1 MSPLLLAATQENLGI
16 AFVVILIVGW
26 AVFLFLSVKKSGEA
40 VGDEVATAPNRRPY
54 FDDDAM
60 EGRRLESAQKAAVA
74 LLLVIVFVM
83 PIYWLREPGRQKHA
97 IVGFDSRAARRGFV
111 LFQPA
116 TSTVPE
122 GNIGHFGCGGCHG
135 TEGQGGVA
143 SYTLAMPDGSSKS
156 VQWAAPALNT
166 VLQRFSPEEVNTI
179 ITYGR
184 ANTPMPAWGVV
195 GGGPMNEQQVQD
207 LVTYIQTLQISKKKQ
222 QAEYAK
228 AFEAAGLSLTSGA
241 DLFDQFCSR
250 CHTKGWSYQW
260 KDVDGNPIETP
271 PPDGSGAFGFNLTG
285 GSTLLQFPNEK
296 DHIEFVT
303 NGSEYAKAYGARGVG
318 SGRMPGF
325 GGMLTE
331 DQIKAIVEY
340 ERSL

>member
-1 MSPLLLAATQENLGI
+1 MSPVLLASTQAKLGA
-16 AFVVILIVGW
+16 AFVVALVLGW

-54 FDDDAM
+54 LDDESM
-60 EGRRLESAQKAAVA
+60 EGFRLERAQKGALA

-83 PIYWLREPGRQKHA
+83 PMYWLREPGRQKHA
-97 IVGFDSRAARRGFV
+97 IVGFDKRAAHRGFV
-111 LFQPA
+111 LFQPT
-116 TSTVPE
+116 TSNIPE

-135 TEGQGGVA
+135 GEGEGGVTR
-143 SYTLAMPDGSSKS
+143 YTLTNPDGTSRS
-156 VQWAAPALNT
+156 VEWAAPALNT
-166 VLQRFSPEEVNTI
+166 VLARFSPDEVTQV

-184 ANTPMPAWGVV
+184 ANTPMPAWGVA
-195 GGGPMNEQQVQD
+195 GGGPMNDQQIQD
-207 LVTYIQTLQISKKKQ
+207 LVTYIGTIQISKKKQ
-222 QAEYAK
+222 QENYAK
-228 AFEAAGLSLTSGA
+228 SFSAAGLSLTDGA
-241 DLFDQFCSR
+241 NLFDQFCSR
-250 CHTKGWSYQW
+250 CHTKGWSYGEPE
-260 KDVDGNPIETP
+260 KP
-271 PPDGSGAFGFNLTG
+271 GSGAFGPNLTG

-303 NGSEYAKAYGARGVG
+303 NGSEYAKAYGSRGVG

-331 DQIKAIVEY
+331 AQIKAIVEY